1 MNFCMYF
8 FTIIIAVLLLLV
20 LIYALITWCESP
32 RNNPKIKFKSF
43 VKFYDVNPN
52 RWNLYDEYIECRID
66 DKSWN
71 YSVERFSFG
80 FIDFWRYKLW
90 HKMQKRAERNKQH
103 AESTSRM
110 IAAVRRDIDK
120 QNETAK
126 HKQDEALA
134 NFLGVFQN
142 CYSTEERLKLE
153 ELLRK
158 VKNL

>member
-1 MNFCMYF
+1 MCF
-8 FTIIIAVLLLLV
+8 FTVIIAVLLLFV

-32 RNNPKIKFKSF
+32 RNSPKIKFKSF

-71 YSVERFSFG
+71 YSVESFSFG
-80 FIDFWRYKLW
+80 FIDFWRYKFWL
-90 HKMQKRAERNKQH
+90 KMQKRAERNKQH
-103 AESTSRM
+103 TESTSRM

-120 QNETAK
+120 KNEAAK
-126 HKQDEALA
+126 RKQDEAINIIIELMKNTHA
-134 NFLGVFQN
+134 SAGGNN
-142 CYSTEERLKLE
+142 RLDKILE
-153 ELLRK
+153 E